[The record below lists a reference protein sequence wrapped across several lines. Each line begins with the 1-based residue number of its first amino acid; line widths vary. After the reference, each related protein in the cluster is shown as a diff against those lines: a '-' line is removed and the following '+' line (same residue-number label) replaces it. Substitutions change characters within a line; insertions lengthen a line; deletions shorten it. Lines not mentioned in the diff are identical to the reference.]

1 MSDEQRWTDK
11 IDKEILEWVL
21 NNSDSIETIT
31 PRMLIKIID
40 IKQSEPDRWK
50 EMSNIKFGVW
60 FFDKGGDYET
70 F

>member
-11 IDKEILEWVL
+11 IDNEILEWVL
-21 NNSDSIETIT
+21 NNSDTIEIIT

-50 EMSNIKFGVW
+50 EMSNIKFGI
-60 FFDKGGDYET
+60 
-70 F
+70 

>member
-11 IDKEILEWVL
+11 IDKEILEWIL

-50 EMSNIKFGVW
+50 EMSNIKFGV
-60 FFDKGGDYET
+60 
-70 F
+70 

>member
-31 PRMLIKIID
+31 PRMLVKIID

-50 EMSNIKFGVW
+50 EMSNIKFGI
-60 FFDKGGDYET
+60 
-70 F
+70 

>member
-1 MSDEQRWTDK
+1 MEANMSDEQRWTDK
-11 IDKEILEWVL
+11 IDYEILEWVL

-50 EMSNIKFGVW
+50 EMSNIKFGI
-60 FFDKGGDYET
+60 
-70 F
+70 

>member
-50 EMSNIKFGVW
+50 EMSNIKFGI
-60 FFDKGGDYET
+60 
-70 F
+70 

>member
-11 IDKEILEWVL
+11 IDNEILEWVL

-40 IKQSEPDRWK
+40 IKQNEPDRWK
-50 EMSNIKFGVW
+50 EMYNIKFGV
-60 FFDKGGDYET
+60 
-70 F
+70 

>member
-11 IDKEILEWVL
+11 IDNEILEWVL

-50 EMSNIKFGVW
+50 EMSNIKFGV
-60 FFDKGGDYET
+60 
-70 F
+70 

>member
-1 MSDEQRWTDK
+1 MSDDNRLTDK
-11 IDKEILEWVL
+11 IDNEILEWVL

-50 EMSNIKFGVW
+50 EMSNIKFGV
-60 FFDKGGDYET
+60 
-70 F
+70 